1 MFINLLLIWSIF
13 ELVNWINYIFIYFKL
28 LTKSKKILGE
38 NEINNFINGIA
49 NSNEEELKNIIRAS
63 ISHEKNNLIKNNYEN
78 LEVSS
83 LSLIEINNI
92 IRKYILNNKFEDNI
106 DKIRDIIEHK
116 LDIKFEDNNNNRY
129 VISEWGNIFISYSF
143 IPLFLN
149 LFTKLI
155 FNSIHY
161 YIIYFLKFKYEL
173 YEDNSLGILYNN
185 YDSNKKTILFTLF
198 GVYCN
203 LL

>member
-13 ELVNWINYIFIYFKL
+13 ELVNWINYIFIYFKVLKKTKNL
-28 LTKSKKILGE
+28 LCEKEITK
-38 NEINNFINGIA
+38 FINGIVD
-49 NSNEEELKNIIRAS
+49 SDEEELKNIIRAS
-63 ISHEKNNLIKNNYEN
+63 ISHEKNKLIKNNNEN
-78 LEVSS
+78 LEISN
-83 LSLIEINNI
+83 LSLVEINNI
-92 IRKYILNNKFEDNI
+92 IKKYILNNKLGDEI
-106 DKIRDIIEHK
+106 DKIRDIIENK

-129 VISEWGNIFISYSF
+129 VINEWGNIFISYSF

-173 YEDNSLGILYNN
+173 YEHNSLGVLYNN
-185 YDSNKKTILFTLF
+185 YDPNKKTILFIHGF
-198 GVYCN
+198 GF
-203 LL
+203 